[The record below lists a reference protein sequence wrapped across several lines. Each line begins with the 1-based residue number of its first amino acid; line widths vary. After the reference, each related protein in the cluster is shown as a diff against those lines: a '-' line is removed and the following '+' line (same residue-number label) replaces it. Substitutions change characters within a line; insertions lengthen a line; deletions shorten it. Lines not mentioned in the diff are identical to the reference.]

1 MYSQKHA
8 YLSEDPTVLSKQHN
22 WSQSLASNNVVIKSS
37 LQNVLPMKR
46 KDMAVLSWHTV
57 VILYY
62 RYYTLIRVW
71 EAKDKQYALDWI
83 RLTHSPSTWR
93 WLETYKTKWKIYN
106 HSDESMV
113 KYIPRNQGLVFC
125 AKSTSSVL
133 FNWSENTSDGNI
145 SAQSITCGTGGKTS
159 TRFGKGWHATNICK
173 ELPSCVESWDSQV
186 ELQWLLHCDNVC
198 LL

>member
-1 MYSQKHA
+1 MY
-8 YLSEDPTVLSKQHN
+8 YLWKGNEKERYGGTFMEHICN
-22 WSQSLASNNVVIKSS
+22 SL
-37 LQNVLPMKR
+37 L
-46 KDMAVLSWHTV
+46 
-57 VILYY
+57 Y
-62 RYYTLIRVW
+62 RYYTLVW

-106 HSDESMV
+106 HSDGSMV

-145 SAQSITCGTGGKTS
+145 SAQSITCGTGGRPQPGLGKCDMQQTS
-159 TRFGKGWHATNICK
+159 AK
-173 ELPSCVESWDSQV
+173 SCQV
-186 ELQWLLHCDNVC
+186 VWKVGIAKWSSSDCFTLLNQ
-198 LL
+198 